1 MIHQIFSFIAQTASP
16 AASAAGNAQQGTNN
30 PGGGQTLFI
39 GFIVMLAVFYFV
51 LIRGNR
57 KQQAQKQSLLDNL
70 SKNDKVMTIGGIIG
84 SVVSVRDNEVVLRV
98 DESNNT
104 KMTFL
109 KKSIQQVITDGYS
122 GRNKVSFV
130 TLAQQS

>member
-1 MIHQIFSFIAQTASP
+1 MIHQIFSFIAQAASP
-16 AASAAGNAQQGTNN
+16 AATAANSAQQGANQ
-30 PGGGQTLFI
+30 GGGQTLFI

-109 KKSIQQVITDGYS
+109 KKSIQQVITDGTP
-122 GRNKVSFV
+122 GETK
-130 TLAQQS
+130 